1 MSVYGG
7 AWIQGLCYVVK
18 SANSRGKSFSSL
30 LLPLILHQV
39 LGYLHHRHHT
49 CITVTSC
56 VNRGADMRVP
66 FDEYSMKEWLIC
78 KHNPFPFNE
87 IFSNVN
93 EIQNPLLKPREV
105 QITNT
110 NQIVR
115 NPNTYGLICKHNPFP
130 FNEIFSN
137 VKLSVPFNEFLLR

>member
-49 CITVTSC
+49 CITVTIGYLHHRHHTCITVTSC

-66 FDEYSMKEWLIC
+66 FDEYSMKEWL
-78 KHNPFPFNE
+78 
-87 IFSNVN
+87 
-93 EIQNPLLKPREV
+93 L
-105 QITNT
+105 
-110 NQIVR
+110 
-115 NPNTYGLICKHNPFP
+115 CKHNPFP

-137 VKLSVPFNEFLLR
+137 VKMSVPFNEFLLR

>member
-1 MSVYGG
+1 MFLLIIRVFLFDEFLFDNMSVYGG

-66 FDEYSMKEWLIC
+66 FDEYSMKEWL
-78 KHNPFPFNE
+78 
-87 IFSNVN
+87 
-93 EIQNPLLKPREV
+93 L
-105 QITNT
+105 
-110 NQIVR
+110 
-115 NPNTYGLICKHNPFP
+115 CKHNPFP